1 MQFNLRIEKFD
12 AMIGEIFAF
21 GLQTYNFELSFFFQI
36 IVFGIY
42 NAKGSEIVVCFSD
55 EFKVRI
61 GEFG

>member
-1 MQFNLRIEKFD
+1 M
-12 AMIGEIFAF
+12 
-21 GLQTYNFELSFFFQI
+21 
-36 IVFGIY
+36 VFGIS